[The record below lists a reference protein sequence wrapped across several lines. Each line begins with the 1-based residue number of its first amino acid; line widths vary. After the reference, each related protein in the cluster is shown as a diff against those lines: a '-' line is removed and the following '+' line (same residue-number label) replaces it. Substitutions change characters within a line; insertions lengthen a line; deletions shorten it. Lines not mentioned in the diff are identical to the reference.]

1 MTALHPRHI
10 LMTTD
15 AVGGV
20 WTYALDLAAGLLAR
34 GVAVTLAV
42 LGPAPRPGQR
52 RAAERIA
59 GLTVVEAGLPL
70 DWTAERPEEITEAA
84 RGVAALAAARGA
96 DLVHLNTP
104 ALAAEVRFSVPVV
117 GACHSCLASWWSA
130 VRGDAPMPEAFRW
143 RTGLLARGYAGCD
156 RLIAPS
162 YAFMQTTAALY
173 GVVPQ
178 MVHNGRASLAG
189 TPRTDRRRLVLT
201 SGRLWDEGKNV
212 RTLDRAARRMRGQ
225 VYAAGAVKGP
235 DGQAVAFDHVLCL
248 NQLDSAVLTKQLER
262 TAVFASLSLY
272 EPFGL
277 GVLEAAQAGCA
288 LVLSDIPTFREL
300 WQGAAVFVPADNDAA
315 VAEALDSLL
324 DDPEGAAEMG
334 RAAMIRSSQF
344 TVDAMVEGTLAAYGE
359 ALATRAPFAEAAA

>member
-1 MTALHPRHI
+1 MTGPTPRHV

-20 WTYALDLAAGLLAR
+20 WTYALDLSAGLIAR

-42 LGPAPRPGQR
+42 LGPSPSPAQR
-52 RAAERIA
+52 RAAKRIS
-59 GLTVVEAGLPL
+59 GLTVVETGLPL
-70 DWTAERPEEITEAA
+70 DWTAEQPEQITEAA
-84 RGVAALAAARGA
+84 RGVAALSAARGA

-104 ALAAEVRFSVPVV
+104 ALAAEARFPSPVV

-130 VRGDAPMPEAFRW
+130 VRGEAPMPDSFRW
-143 RTGLLARGYAGCD
+143 RTELLARGYAGCD

-173 GVVPQ
+173 GAVPRA
-178 MVHNGRASLAG
+178 VHNGRASPVAAPG
-189 TPRTDRRRLVLT
+189 AERNPVVLT

-212 RTLDRAARRMRGQ
+212 RTLDRAAGRMRGQ
-225 VYAAGAVKGP
+225 VHAAGSLRGP
-235 DGQAVAFDHVLCL
+235 DGQAVTFDHILCL
-248 NQLDSAVLTKQLER
+248 NQLDSAVLAEQLGR
-262 TAVFASLSLY
+262 SAVFTSLSLY

-300 WQGAAVFVPADNDAA
+300 WQGAAVFVPADDDAA
-315 VAEALDSLL
+315 VAEALDGLL
-324 DDPEGAAEMG
+324 DDPDRAAELG
-334 RAAMIRSSQF
+334 RAAKVRSSRF
-344 TVDAMVEGTLAAYGE
+344 TVDAMVEGTLTVYGE
-359 ALATRAPFAEAAA
+359 ALAARAPFAEAAA